1 MLVLITGGCK
11 NGKSSKAE
19 TIAFELS
26 KGENLYY
33 LATMIASDNE
43 DKERI
48 KKHIDSRRDL
58 PFLTIE
64 KGRDI
69 DTVIEK
75 IPENATVLL
84 DSLTA
89 LLSNEMF
96 KTSDDGG
103 YVFCKEAAGK
113 VLKDIEAL
121 NDRVLNLVIVSDY
134 IQSDAAMYDE
144 YTQHYRNGLAFLEE
158 RLCSLSDKAIEI
170 AAGKEMLIRE
180 KKDNEIRSE
189 NRNIL
194 VLGGAFQGKRD
205 YVIENFGILPDEIY
219 TFVEDDAEIPSGF
232 RCYEHIERYVY
243 ACIKKGKKPV
253 DSFPENSVIIID
265 DIFCGVVPMD
275 ELIRRYR
282 EEAGRFMQKIA
293 VHSDVYRVFCKR
305 GIKL

>member
-1 MLVLITGGCK
+1 MLVFITGGCK

-19 TIAFELS
+19 ARAFELS

-48 KKHIDSRRDL
+48 KKHINSRKDM

-69 DTVIEK
+69 ATIIENL
-75 IPENATVLL
+75 PENATVLL

-96 KTSDDGG
+96 KVSLDGG
-103 YVFCKEAAGK
+103 FVFCENAASK
-113 VLKDIEAL
+113 VLEDISAL
-121 NDRVLNLVIVSDY
+121 NKSISNLVIVSDH
-134 IQSDAAMYDE
+134 IQSDAAKYDQ
-144 YTQHYRNGLAFLEE
+144 YTDCFRKGLAFLEE
-158 RLCSLSDKAIEI
+158 KLSDLADKAIEI
-170 AAGKEMLIRE
+170 CAGKEMLI
-180 KKDNEIRSE
+180 KDDMDMKIKSDDKNV
-189 NRNIL
+189 L
-194 VLGGAFQGKRD
+194 VIGGAFQGKRD
-205 YVIENFGILPDEIY
+205 FVIENFEISPDEIY
-219 TFVEDDAEIPSGF
+219 TFDEDCAEIPTGF
-232 RCYEHIERYVY
+232 KCYEHIENYVY
-243 ACIKKGKKPV
+243 ACIKKGIEPV
-253 DSFPENSVIIID
+253 DTFPADSVIIID
-265 DIFCGVVPMD
+265 DIFCGVVPVD

-293 VHSDVYRVFCKR
+293 SHSDVYRVFCKR

>member
-48 KKHIDSRRDL
+48 KKHIDSRKDM

-69 DTVIEK
+69 HTIFEK

-103 YVFCKEAAGK
+103 YVFGKEAAGK

-134 IQSDAAMYDE
+134 IQSDAVMYDE
-144 YTQHYRNGLAFLEE
+144 YTQIYRNGLAFLEE
-158 RLCSLSDKAIEI
+158 RLCNLSDKAIEI
-170 AAGKEMLIRE
+170 AAGKEMLIKERVV
-180 KKDNEIRSE
+180 NETKIE
-189 NRNIL
+189 NRNVL

-205 YVIENFGILPDEIY
+205 YAIENFGILPDEIY
-219 TFVEDDAEIPSGF
+219 TFEEDIAEIPSGY

-243 ACIKKGKKPV
+243 ACIKKEKEPV

-282 EEAGRFMQKIA
+282 EETGRFMQKIA
-293 VHSDVYRVFCKR
+293 AHSDVYRVFCKR

>member
-19 TIAFELS
+19 IKAFELS
-26 KGENLYY
+26 GGENLYY

-48 KKHIDSRRDL
+48 QKHIDSRKDM
-58 PFLTIE
+58 PFTTIE

-69 DTVIEK
+69 DTVIER

-96 KTSDDGG
+96 KTSDAGE
-103 YVFCKEAAGK
+103 YIFCKDAAGK

-121 NDRVLNLVIVSDY
+121 NERVSNLVIVSDY

-158 RLCSLSDKAIEI
+158 RLCSLSDEAIEI
-170 AAGKEMLIRE
+170 AAGKEMLIKNRTVNEVKTE
-180 KKDNEIRSE
+180 K
-189 NRNIL
+189 RNIL
-194 VLGGAFQGKRD
+194 VLGGAFQGKKD
-205 YVIENFGILPDEIY
+205 FVMESFEISPEDIY
-219 TFVEDDAEIPSGF
+219 TFVEDDTEIPSGY

-243 ACIKKGKKPV
+243 ACIKKGKEPV
-253 DSFPENSVIIID
+253 DSFPEKSVIIID

-293 VHSDVYRVFCKR
+293 AHSDVYRVFCKR

>member
-48 KKHIDSRRDL
+48 KKHIDSRKDM
-58 PFLTIE
+58 PFFTIE
-64 KGRDI
+64 KGRNI
-69 DTVIEK
+69 DAVIEK

-96 KTSDDGG
+96 KTSDDGRF
-103 YVFCKEAAGK
+103 VIFKEAAGK

-144 YTQHYRNGLAFLEE
+144 YTQLYRNGLAFLEE
-158 RLCSLSDKAIEI
+158 RLCGLSDKAIEI
-170 AAGKEMLIRE
+170 AAGKEMLI
-180 KKDNEIRSE
+180 KGRSVIE
-189 NRNIL
+189 TKTKNRNVL

-205 YVIENFGILPDEIY
+205 YVIENFGILPEEIY
-219 TFVEDDAEIPSGF
+219 TFEEDDAEIPLGY

-243 ACIKKGKKPV
+243 ACIKNEKEPV
-253 DSFPENSVIIID
+253 NSFPENSVIIID

-293 VHSDVYRVFCKR
+293 AHSDVYRVFCKR